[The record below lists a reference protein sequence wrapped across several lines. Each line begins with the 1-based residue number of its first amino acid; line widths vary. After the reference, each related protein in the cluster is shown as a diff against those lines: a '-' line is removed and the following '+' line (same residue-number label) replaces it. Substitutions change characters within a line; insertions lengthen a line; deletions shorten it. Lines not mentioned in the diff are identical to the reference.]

1 MKKLL
6 TAIFCMTVI
15 FCVYGVNASAASV
28 KSSDYLPSTQ
38 KSQYKEGTG
47 YYLDNYRFK
56 YKTVFKKGY
65 WHTYEYDFK
74 KKKYNSYV
82 SSKLKYVVKKDG
94 IHTIDYQNNYGE
106 IDRME
111 SKVLPATLKK
121 GMKFTTYAKLKGYPT
136 AKYNNVVASIN
147 VNMTIKGKKYKNV
160 VKIVQAN
167 KKEKLVQYW
176 AKGKGII
183 KHTYTN
189 GENGVSKM
197 RSTSYLIK

>member
-1 MKKLL
+1 
-6 TAIFCMTVI
+6 MTVVLS
-15 FCVYGVNASAASV
+15 VYGTKAFATSV

-38 KSQYKEGTG
+38 KSHYKEGTG

-65 WHTYEYDFK
+65 WHTYEYDYK
-74 KKKYNSYV
+74 KKKYNTYV

-136 AKYNNVVASIN
+136 AKYHNVVASTN

-183 KHTYTN
+183 KHMYTN
-189 GENGVSKM
+189 GENGASKI